1 MTGSATPS
9 QRIFLIAIVVGVISG
24 VGALFFFEGLKIG
37 IHFFM
42 ETIVGFNLPEEGQS
56 IADIALW
63 SPPQTPWLI
72 LPVICFGGLL
82 SGLLVYT
89 FAPEAEGHGTDAAI
103 KAFHGE
109 GRIRRRIPLLKAVT
123 AIITISTGGSA
134 GREGPTAQMSAGF
147 GSLVADLLGLS
158 ARERRIALATGIG
171 AGIGTIFKAPL
182 GGAILAAEVLYTR
195 DFESDAIVP
204 GFLASVI
211 GYAIFGTVE
220 GFDPVFSPV
229 AVEWTIP
236 QLPFFLFLGVI
247 CAGFGILYIRTFYGS
262 RKVFSGFFERYG
274 IPKHFKPLS
283 GAFLTGALVVG
294 LCYLSPETA
303 TMGLAGLG
311 TGYGF
316 IQLALYSML
325 PLSVL
330 IVIPFIKILTTSLTI
345 GSGGSGGVF
354 APGLM
359 IGAAAGGAVGMAFH
373 TVLPGMV
380 PIELV
385 PGFVVVGM
393 IALFGAISNAP
404 IAVMI
409 MVVEMTGNF
418 SLFVPAMGAVA
429 VAYVL
434 TGEETIFVEQVPS
447 KAQSG
452 AHRGEFEVDIL
463 ESIRVGEV
471 MVPAPSVISLSPV
484 DPCTKVFSLV
494 TATTHTGYPVVDGDR
509 LIGIITTRDVRELL
523 AGGDLSL
530 PVGERMTRSPVT
542 IQESRTLEEA
552 LRLMIEHDIHHLPVV
567 GDGDP
572 SRLRG
577 FLTRTDLMMAHTRSL
592 ASSASEIRR
601 SPGAAGR
608 SER

>member
-1 MTGSATPS
+1 MTDDAPPS

-24 VGALFFFEGLKIG
+24 VGALFFFEGLKFG
-37 IHFFM
+37 THFFM
-42 ETIVGFNLPEEGQS
+42 ETLVGFNLPGEGQS

-109 GRIRRRIPLLKAVT
+109 GRIRRRVPLLKAIT

-147 GSLVADLLGLS
+147 GSLVADYLGLS
-158 ARERRIALATGIG
+158 AKERRIAIATGIG
-171 AGIGTIFKAPL
+171 SGIGTIFKAPL

-229 AVEWTIP
+229 KVEWTIP

-247 CAGFGILYIRTFYGS
+247 CAGFGLLYIRTFY
-262 RKVFSGFFERYG
+262 RTRNVFSGFFERHG

-283 GAFLTGALVVG
+283 GAFVTGALVVG
-294 LCYLSPETA
+294 LCYLSPDTA
-303 TMGLAGLG
+303 VMGLAGLG

-359 IGAAAGGAVGMAFH
+359 IGGAVGGAVGLIFH
-373 TVLPGMV
+373 MLAPALV

-385 PGFVVVGM
+385 PGFVIVGM

-404 IAVMI
+404 IAVML

-434 TGEETIFVEQVPS
+434 TGEETIFVEQVRS
-447 KAQSG
+447 KAQSR
-452 AHRGEFEVDIL
+452 AHRGEFEVDIM
-463 ESIRVGEV
+463 ESIRVKEA
-471 MVPAPSVISLSPV
+471 MIPAPAVITLSP
-484 DPCTKVFSLV
+484 DDTCTKVFSLI
-494 TATTHTGYPVVDGDR
+494 TATTHTGYPVLDGDR
-509 LIGIITTRDVRELL
+509 LVGIITTRDVRKLL
-523 AGGDLSL
+523 AEGSLALS
-530 PVGERMTRSPVT
+530 VGERMTRAPVT
-542 IQESRTLEEA
+542 IEESRTLEEA
-552 LRLMIEHDIHHLPVV
+552 LGMMIEHNIHHLPVV
-567 GDGDP
+567 GDKDP
-572 SRLRG
+572 AHLTG
-577 FLTRTDLMMAHTRSL
+577 FLTRTDLMLAHTRSL
-592 ASSASEIRR
+592 ASSGIRR
-601 SPGAAGR
+601 TRKQPGEADR
-608 SER
+608 